1 MDRSQADPRPW
12 AEISFDVDCL
22 TVWYW
27 VPSFVS
33 PVWERILAAFPAQGE
48 SFGQL
53 SYQRKAASCTPRR
66 IPPHPFHGITLENP
80 LRSSVGNEKVEAV
93 GYERPWGQ
101 VSQAS

>member
-33 PVWERILAAFPAQGE
+33 PVWERILAAFPAQGA
-48 SFGQL
+48 G
-53 SYQRKAASCTPRR
+53 AAGFDIGGFACLGWYR
-66 IPPHPFHGITLENP
+66 
-80 LRSSVGNEKVEAV
+80 
-93 GYERPWGQ
+93 
-101 VSQAS
+101 